1 MSKIKTREK
10 VKDIKVLDK
19 SAVVGQR
26 MKNAFIRSKRNAAAL
41 MDDRQATP
49 SEYAEDKVEFAADN
63 LAHDTANVAVSG
75 TKTAVRQGRNLFQRQ
90 REKRAAEKRRENT
103 APTEQAPAPE
113 SSQGMAPEGQ
123 TPQRNSGIPP
133 EGRLPRQRTD
143 PPRDGQR
150 PRQGTGPTQDR
161 RLPRQRTETAPERQP
176 LPRYE
181 RTAERPPAHA
191 DVERPVDTANSIVE
205 RGRAFAKKQAAKWA
219 ERKRQVKN
227 RAVQSDRP
235 PQVKPQDAVKAPRQ
249 VETAVNTVETPAKA
263 AKRPAQAMGQT
274 AKATGRGEKGTV
286 KSAQRTVKTAQRTV
300 KGTVKTA
307 QHTSKTAIKT
317 ADHTAKTAQKTAQ
330 ATAKAAKMTAHAARA
345 TAKTAATTA
354 KAAAKGVSATVK
366 AMIASVKAL
375 VAAIAAGGWVAI
387 LAIVIICLI
396 GLIVGSCFGI
406 FFSGEDSGT
415 GQTMPTVVRE
425 INQEYEGKLDEIK
438 NNTAHDALEMSGSR
452 AVWPE
457 VLAIYAVKTT
467 TDPDNPQEVATMDD
481 SKKELLKEIFWA
493 MNEISHR
500 TETATTTQTVETD
513 DGAGNI
519 IEEEIEVT
527 TTTLYITVTHKTADE
542 MADAYNFTADQRAQ
556 LAELLAEENRSM
568 WSSALYGIGVGDGE
582 IVVVAL
588 SQLGNVGGQ
597 PYWSWYGFNSRVEW
611 CACFVSWCANEC
623 GYLDTGVIPR
633 TAGCISGSDWFKDRG
648 LWQDNSYEPR
658 PGDII
663 YFDWDEKGSSGPQDG
678 LADHVGIVERVEN
691 GLVYTVEGNSGDSCR
706 ENRYAIG
713 HYEIYGYGTPAY

>member
-1 MSKIKTREK
+1 MSKIKTRETG
-10 VKDIKVLDK
+10 KDIKVLDK

-41 MDDRQATP
+41 MDDRQTTP
-49 SEYAEDKVEFAADN
+49 NEYAEDKVEFAADD
-63 LAHDTANVAVSG
+63 LVHDTANVAVSG
-75 TKTAVRQGRNLFQRQ
+75 TKSAVRQGRKLFQRQ
-90 REKRAAEKRRENT
+90 REKRTAEKRWENT

-113 SSQGMAPEGQ
+113 PSQGTAPEGQ
-123 TPQRNSGIPP
+123 TPQRHSG
-133 EGRLPRQRTD
+133 
-143 PPRDGQR
+143 
-150 PRQGTGPTQDR
+150 
-161 RLPRQRTETAPERQP
+161 TAPERQP
-176 LPRYE
+176 TPAQAQRSGLRWE
-181 RTAERPPAHA
+181 RRSSGMSELCPTGRSEGYGACDDA
-191 DVERPVDTANSIVE
+191 
-205 RGRAFAKKQAAKWA
+205 RGRTFAKKQAAKWA

-235 PQVKPQDAVKAPRQ
+235 PQVKPQDAAKAPRQ
-249 VETAVNTVETPAKA
+249 VETAVNTVETPVKT

-274 AKATGRGEKGTV
+274 AKATGRGAKGTV
-286 KSAQRTVKTAQRTV
+286 KSAQRTVKTAQRTA

-307 QHTSKTAIKT
+307 QRTSKTAIKT
-317 ADHTAKTAQKTAQ
+317 ADHTAKAAQKTAQ
-330 ATAKAAKMTAHAARA
+330 ATAKAAKMTVHAARA
-345 TAKTAATTA
+345 TAKTAAATA
-354 KAAAKGVSATVK
+354 KAAAKGISATIK
-366 AMIASVKAL
+366 AIIASVKAL

-415 GQTMPTVVRE
+415 GQTMPAVVRE

-438 NNTAHDALEMSGSR
+438 NGTAHDALEMSGSR

-500 TETATTTQTVETD
+500 SETATITQTVETD

-519 IEEEIEVT
+519 VEEEVEVT

-542 MADAYNFTADQRAQ
+542 MADAYNFTTDQRAQ
-556 LAELLAEENRSM
+556 LAELLAEENRGM

-623 GYLDTGVIPR
+623 GYLDAGVIPR

-663 YFDWDEKGSSGPQDG
+663 YFDWACFVP
-678 LADHVGIVERVEN
+678 
-691 GLVYTVEGNSGDSCR
+691 
-706 ENRYAIG
+706 
-713 HYEIYGYGTPAY
+713 

>member
-1 MSKIKTREK
+1 MSKIKTRETG
-10 VKDIKVLDK
+10 KDIKVLDK

-41 MDDRQATP
+41 MDDRQASP
-49 SEYAEDKVEFAADN
+49 SEYAEDKVEFAADD
-63 LAHDTANVAVSG
+63 LAHDTANVAVAG
-75 TKTAVRQGRNLFQRQ
+75 TKTVVRQGRNLFQRQ

-113 SSQGMAPEGQ
+113 PSQGTAPEGQ
-123 TPQRNSGIPP
+123 TPQRHSGTAP
-133 EGRLPRQRTD
+133 EGRLPRQRIE

-150 PRQGTGPTQDR
+150 PRQGTGPAQDR
-161 RLPRQRTETAPERQP
+161 RLPHQRTGTAPERQH
-176 LPRYE
+176 LPQYE
-181 RTAERPPAHA
+181 RTVERPPAYA
-191 DVERPVDTANSIVE
+191 DVEHPVDTANSIVE
-205 RGRAFAKKQAAKWA
+205 RGRTFAKKQAAKWA
-219 ERKRQVKN
+219 ERKRQVKT

-235 PQVKPQDAVKAPRQ
+235 PQIKPQDAAKVPRQ
-249 VETAVNTVETPAKA
+249 VETAVNTVETPVKM

-274 AKATGRGEKGTV
+274 AKATGGGAKGTI
-286 KSAQRTVKTAQRTV
+286 KSAQRTVKTAQRTA
-300 KGTVKTA
+300 KGTVK
-307 QHTSKTAIKT
+307 TSKTAIKT
-317 ADHTAKTAQKTAQ
+317 ADHTAKAAQKTAQ

-387 LAIVIICLI
+387 LAVVIICLI

-415 GQTMPTVVRE
+415 GQTMPAVVRE

-438 NNTAHDALEMSGSR
+438 NGTAHDTLEMSGSR

-500 TETATTTQTVETD
+500 SETATITQTVETD

-519 IEEEIEVT
+519 VEEEVEVT

-623 GYLDTGVIPR
+623 EYLDAGVIPR

-648 LWQDNSYEPR
+648 LWQDNSYETR

-663 YFDWDEKGSSGPQDG
+663 YFDWACFVP
-678 LADHVGIVERVEN
+678 
-691 GLVYTVEGNSGDSCR
+691 
-706 ENRYAIG
+706 
-713 HYEIYGYGTPAY
+713 

>member
-1 MSKIKTREK
+1 MSKIKTRETG
-10 VKDIKVLDK
+10 KDIKVLDK

-41 MDDRQATP
+41 MDDRQASP
-49 SEYAEDKVEFAADN
+49 SEYAEDKVEFAADD
-63 LAHDTANVAVSG
+63 LAHDTVNMAVSG
-75 TKTAVRQGRNLFQRQ
+75 TKSAVRQGRKLFQRQ

-113 SSQGMAPEGQ
+113 PSQGTAPEGQ
-123 TPQRNSGIPP
+123 TPQRHSGTAP
-133 EGRLPRQRTD
+133 EERLPRQRTD
-143 PPRDGQR
+143 PPRDGQH

-161 RLPRQRTETAPERQP
+161 RLPRQRTGTAPERQP
-176 LPRYE
+176 LPQYE
-181 RTAERPPAHA
+181 RTAERSPACA
-191 DVERPVDTANSIVE
+191 DIERPVDTANSIVE
-205 RGRAFAKKQAAKWA
+205 RGRTFAKKQAAKWA

-235 PQVKPQDAVKAPRQ
+235 PQIKPQDAVKAPRQ
-249 VETAVNTVETPAKA
+249 VETAVNNLETPVKT

-274 AKATGRGEKGTV
+274 AKATGRGAKGTI
-286 KSAQRTVKTAQRTV
+286 KSAQRTVRTAQRTA

-317 ADHTAKTAQKTAQ
+317 ADHTAKAAQKTAQ

-366 AMIASVKAL
+366 AMIASIKAL

-387 LAIVIICLI
+387 LAVVIICLI

-415 GQTMPTVVRE
+415 GQTMPAVVRE

-438 NNTAHDALEMSGSR
+438 NGTAHDTLEMSGSR

-500 TETATTTQTVETD
+500 SETATTTQTVETD
-513 DGAGNI
+513 DGEGNI
-519 IEEEIEVT
+519 IEEEVEVT
-527 TTTLYITVTHKTADE
+527 TMTLYITVAHKTADE

-568 WSSALYGIGVGDGE
+568 WSSTLYGIGVGDGE

-623 GYLDTGVIPR
+623 GYLDAGVIPK
-633 TAGCISGSDWFKDRG
+633 TAGCVTGSNWFKDRG
-648 LWQDNSYEPR
+648 LWQDNNYEPR

-663 YFDWDEKGSSGPQDG
+663 YFDWNNKGGSGPQDG
-678 LADHVGIVERVEN
+678 LADHVGIVEKVEN
-691 GLVYTVEGNSGDSCR
+691 GMVYTVEGNSGDSCR

-713 HYEIYGYGTPAY
+713 HYEIYGYGTLCF